1 MTSNHLDRKLK
12 TKELDLYG
20 KLPIHMIGAP
30 TFDDIAGL
38 DPHLIYSQL
47 VIRLDHL
54 LNLFLV
60 ERLLVKN
67 GHSRGDLLRT
77 SFEMVVL
84 TMHFWT
90 NKHRWAESQ
99 RECHWLVSLPS
110 QYLMICPRSSQGAI
124 FIILCLT
131 GLR

>member
-1 MTSNHLDRKLK
+1 MIANHLHRKLK
-12 TKELDLYG
+12 TKELDLYE
-20 KLPIHMIGAP
+20 KLPIHMIGNL
-30 TFDDIAGL
+30 TFDDIAGV
-38 DPHLIYSQL
+38 DPQLIYSQL

-67 GHSRGDLLRT
+67 GQPRGDLLRT

-90 NKHRWAESQ
+90 NKHRWTESQ
-99 RECHWLVSLPS
+99 RECHWLVRLPCHIS
-110 QYLMICPRSSQGAI
+110 NDRPQTPRGRSS
-124 FIILCLT
+124 
-131 GLR
+131 